1 MPDDS
6 GSYPGRRQAGGA
18 ADYGPYMGHLGPWA
32 RRFALDILI
41 VIVAIESAVE
51 VAFWHRTE
59 YQARPAWFTIPAI
72 LLVIVPLLARRRLPF
87 CAPAAVWLVAAA
99 ASFGDGRLVVTPVSA
114 IIAAVIA
121 ALLLGN
127 LGDGLQARLGLAIV
141 VCGAAVVVGNQPGHP
156 RGALIFTPLMFAIVW
171 AAGFAQRERAGHAE
185 AAERR
190 ALHAEH
196 EREAAAA
203 VATAAERARIAREL
217 HDTIAHAVSVMVL
230 QAGAVRHQ
238 LPESHQAHKTA
249 LHDVEQAGRTAL
261 TDMRHLLDTMRA
273 SGEGVELAPQP
284 GLDRLDGLL
293 AEVGRAG
300 LPVRLSVAGDRFP
313 LPGSVDISAYRI
325 VQEGLTNALK
335 HANATQAEVSLR
347 YAPDELSI
355 EVRDNGRG
363 AAHGNDG
370 GHGLVGI
377 RERVRLYDGEMTT
390 STPTDGG
397 FLLRTR
403 LALTRHLT

>member
-1 MPDDS
+1 M
-6 GSYPGRRQAGGA
+6 GR
-18 ADYGPYMGHLGPWA
+18 LGPWA

-41 VIVAIESAVE
+41 VIVAIESTVE

-59 YQARPAWFTIPAI
+59 YQPRPAWFTVPAI
-72 LLVIVPLLARRRLPF
+72 LLVIVPLLARRRYPF
-87 CAPAAVWLVAAA
+87 WAAAAVWLVAAA
-99 ASFGDGRLVVTPVSA
+99 ASFADGRLVVTPVSA

-127 LGDGLQARLGLAIV
+127 LGDGQQARLGLAIV

-190 ALHAEH
+190 AVHAEH

-230 QAGAVRHQ
+230 QVGAVRHQ
-238 LPESHQAHKTA
+238 LPQAHQAHKNA

-273 SGEGVELAPQP
+273 SGDGVELAPQP

-363 AAHGNDG
+363 AGHGNDG

-390 STPTDGG
+390 STPADGG